1 MIHSINIPQINKF
14 ITHTHFFMYQ
24 YQGLY
29 WGFTKKPPGFGV
41 KPVEKPTP
49 NLIQFQFVMPAI
61 IKDFFMFTAS
71 NDQ

>member
-1 MIHSINIPQINKF
+1 
-14 ITHTHFFMYQ
+14 MYQ